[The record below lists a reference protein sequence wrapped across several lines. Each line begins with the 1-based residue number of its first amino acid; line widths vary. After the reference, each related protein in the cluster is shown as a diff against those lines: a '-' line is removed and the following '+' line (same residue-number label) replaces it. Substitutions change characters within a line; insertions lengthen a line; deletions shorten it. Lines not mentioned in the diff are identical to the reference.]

1 MFLEVSVT
9 IFDSKNRYLDLSK
22 LCEKFP
28 GCGSF
33 GDWKVKGDQ
42 LECSG
47 SWTACFA
54 GYYNNLCS
62 KHELSYRTR
71 TGEIKQF
78 NSSDILI
85 TDPFSAIF
93 YMMMMLKDI
102 PEAVTYMNGKIKDD
116 SNEPVSVLFP
126 YVDSDTAAILTE
138 LEPFIKQISNP
149 SYLNNL
155 FDEWFASIDPKV
167 KTIMIELL
175 RMQKESTTSTREELS
190 NTPSQVESSS
200 VEFRQLL
207 DQFYTRQTDKTEPYS
222 HPIEEVFGKLTYS
235 NEETLPTMIQQLCN
249 PFSPAIDEMDSSQ
262 LPIEKENFNNI
273 MSNLDS
279 ESFTQQT
286 DILGKIIDAWKDGK

>member
-9 IFDSKNRYLDLSK
+9 IFDSKNRYLDLNK

-33 GDWKVKGDQ
+33 GNWKIKGDQ
-42 LECSG
+42 LECSA
-47 SWTACFA
+47 SWTGCFA

-71 TGEIKQF
+71 TREIKQF

-93 YMMMMLKDI
+93 YMMMMLKGI
-102 PEAVTYMNGKIKDD
+102 PEVVTYMNEKINSD
-116 SNEPVSVLFP
+116 SDESVSVIFP
-126 YVDSDTAAILTE
+126 YVDADTAAILTE

-149 SYLNNL
+149 SNLNKF
-155 FDEWFASIDPKV
+155 FDEWFSNIDPKV
-167 KTIMIELL
+167 KTIMFKLC
-175 RMQKESTTSTREELS
+175 MKKEDITSTREELS
-190 NTPSQVESSS
+190 DTPSQVESSS

-207 DQFYTRQTDKTEPYS
+207 DQFYTRQTDKKEPYL
-222 HPIEEVFGKLTYS
+222 HPIEEVFGKLTSS

-249 PFSPAIDEMDSSQ
+249 LFYPAVDEMD
-262 LPIEKENFNNI
+262 FNNI

-279 ESFTQQT
+279 KSSIQQT
-286 DILGKIIDAWKDGK
+286 DILGKIIDAWTDGKMGRVLEE